1 MVLSSKAKKK
11 LRAAAHSIK
20 PSIIIGKEG
29 ASSSSIDSIDKI
41 LDIKELIKIKFNS
54 YKDQKNK
61 IINYIAE
68 KLDAVVVGR
77 IGNIVILFRQTPEIH
92 KRKFYNTTM

>member
-1 MVLSSKAKKK
+1 MELSSKAKKK

-29 ASSSSIDSIDKI
+29 ASRRSIDSIDKI

-54 YKDQKNK
+54 HKDEKIK
-61 IINYIAE
+61 IIDTLLWSYLQSLT
-68 KLDAVVVGR
+68 K
-77 IGNIVILFRQTPEIH
+77 
-92 KRKFYNTTM
+92 KRVMMVEY

>member
-1 MVLSSKAKKK
+1 MELSSKAKKK

-29 ASSSSIDSIDKI
+29 ASSSIDSIDKI

-54 YKDQKNK
+54 YKTYQNINLVIHILVQQ
-61 IINYIAE
+61 IIYLSI
-68 KLDAVVVGR
+68 
-77 IGNIVILFRQTPEIH
+77 
-92 KRKFYNTTM
+92 

>member
-1 MVLSSKAKKK
+1 MELSSKAKKK

-54 YKDQKNK
+54 HKDEKIK
-61 IINYIAE
+61 IINYIAK

-77 IGNIVILFRQTPEIH
+77 IGNTAILFRQTPEPDKKKIIDEV
-92 KRKFYNTTM
+92 